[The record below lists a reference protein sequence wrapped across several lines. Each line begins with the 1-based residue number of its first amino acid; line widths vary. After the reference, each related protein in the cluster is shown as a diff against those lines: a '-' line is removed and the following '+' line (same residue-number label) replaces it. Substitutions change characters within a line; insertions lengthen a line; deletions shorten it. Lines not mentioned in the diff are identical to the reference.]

1 MTVTY
6 TWKCSSANDASPPY
20 LAFCPEFCFFF
31 PDFSVCASTLWDL
44 ILRFGSYVSV
54 SILRTVI
61 FVLVA
66 IDRPAVVFSLLSFR
80 PIGGCWICVKSH
92 HLVYSLARQ

>member
-1 MTVTY
+1 MPLHRI
-6 TWKCSSANDASPPY
+6 SPSALN
-20 LAFCPEFCFFF
+20 FVFFF